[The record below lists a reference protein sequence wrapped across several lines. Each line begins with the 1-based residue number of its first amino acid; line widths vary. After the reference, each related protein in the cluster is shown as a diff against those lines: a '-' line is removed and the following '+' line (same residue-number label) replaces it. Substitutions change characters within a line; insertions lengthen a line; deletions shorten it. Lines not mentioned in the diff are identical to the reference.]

1 MPLFCIVVVVV
12 VVFFL
17 ALIYILSKIA
27 AFLSGVPVDGLWIDM
42 NEPSNFCNGACNRS
56 FTEPVSS
63 DFNPHTPPYAIGNRK
78 QPGGGGGGLPLN
90 DKTLDMDAVHHNGAT
105 AYDMHN
111 LYGEAIILPVM
122 IHTFYEVEIF
132 FTKTTT
138 ILKYKTAMI
147 SINTTAFSEQL
158 MNWKF
163 LYSHVKK
170 IILIATNVAKS
181 IQADM
186 SFLHCSNIYLQIFFC
201 S

>member
-12 VVFFL
+12 VVVFFF

-56 FTEPVSS
+56 YIEPVGS

-78 QPGGGGGGLPLN
+78 QPGGSGGGLPLN

-111 LYGEAIILPVM
+111 LYGEDIILPVM
-122 IHTFYEVEIF
+122 IYRRRWLLSVGAYSFCQQENERLTVNMR
-132 FTKTTT
+132 
-138 ILKYKTAMI
+138 LTANMRLI
-147 SINTTAFSEQL
+147 GIPLIT
-158 MNWKF
+158 MGG
-163 LYSHVKK
+163 V
-170 IILIATNVAKS
+170 IIVNASGLEY
-181 IQADM
+181 
-186 SFLHCSNIYLQIFFC
+186 CR
-201 S
+201 